1 MDQSREEI
9 GRGDSARPTG
19 PQRPSD
25 PIARNPKDVSPIEK
39 VIEKLEM
46 GLGPEVRVAN
56 SSPGFLPAR
65 PLDLDRRMPTAAPAG
80 DLLVSVLRFKWT
92 LLVVFVLVTAP
103 ILVAIWT
110 QMIPKY
116 EARAEVRV
124 RPIIPRLVFRTEDN
138 GLIPLYDSFV
148 NTQVSVIRS
157 LTVLQRVLDQQNVQ
171 ETQWYR
177 SPSASL
183 VQRLSGSAAAPMER
197 LRDDLSVKP
206 RPRTEII
213 DITFT
218 AETPADAKLIVDSVL
233 EQYMQYVGEKSDAME
248 DKLYRQLTEQYN
260 SLQAQIQ
267 GGEKT
272 YADLCK
278 TVGTD
283 APQALVAGKRVRLDE
298 TQAHLSELRSQTAVL
313 EWELKQVVA
322 ADGNNVSARS
332 PAQVDLGQQPKYH
345 QDAEWRKLDINVR
358 TIEQQI
364 ADSVY
369 LPTHPEGIR
378 LRKELN
384 FARDLLRQRQVQL
397 DEQWQ
402 DRLKNAAAAPLPA
415 ADANAP
421 ASENDPVSVGHRLA
435 RAKLEEQLVATD
447 LEKQQAEF
455 KDLFASVEL
464 LEKESNALRYKRQLF
479 DAVRERLDQKN
490 IERNVPGSIEVAM
503 WAYSPSRPQGDR
515 RVVFTIM
522 ALALGLCLGGG
533 AAFLRASRDQVI
545 YTPKDMPGLLQPLF
559 LGQMPLARTRRS
571 RGRPLLDEIKGNQPL
586 LVESVRVLRTA
597 LTARLAGQGHATVLV
612 TSAGEGTGKSSFVV
626 MLGKSIADAGGKV
639 LIVDADLRKKALS
652 RRLDLLDKPGFME
665 SLSGRAPD
673 GLPIVATEVPGLDIM
688 PAGKGNEDGAV
699 FEGTANGAFKL
710 CMGRLFQK
718 RGYDIV
724 LFDTSPI
731 LPVADTMILAGQVDG
746 TIIVERERLSRRT
759 DIAAALGRLDSTGG
773 RLLGAVLV
781 GSGDYEGKEHKYRR
795 YYRRTRKS

>member
-1 MDQSREEI
+1 MDRSYDEI
-9 GRGDSARPTG
+9 GRGDSAGPTG
-19 PQRPSD
+19 PRRPSD
-25 PIARNPKDVSPIEK
+25 PIARNPKDVSPLER
-39 VIEKLEM
+39 VIEKLET
-46 GLGPEVRVAN
+46 GAGPEVRAAN
-56 SSPGFLPAR
+56 SSPAFLPAR
-65 PLDLDRRMPTAAPAG
+65 PLMDRPMPTAAPAG
-80 DLLVSVLRFKWT
+80 DLLVSILRFKWT
-92 LLVVFVLVTAP
+92 LFVVFVLVTAP
-103 ILVAIWT
+103 ILAAIWT

-157 LTVLQRVLDQQNVQ
+157 LTVLQRVLDQQKVQ
-171 ETQWYR
+171 KTLWYR
-177 SPSASL
+177 SPPMSL
-183 VQRLSGSAAAPMER
+183 VQQLRGSAAPPMER

-213 DITFT
+213 DVALAAGT
-218 AETPADAKLIVDSVL
+218 AADAKIVVDSVL
-233 EQYMQYVGEKSDAME
+233 EQYMAYVGEKSDAME

-278 TVGTD
+278 AVGTD
-283 APQALVAGKRVRLDE
+283 TPQELVAGQRLRLDAAE
-298 TQAHLSELRSQTAVL
+298 AHLSELRNQIALL
-313 EWELKQVVA
+313 EWELKQVA
-322 ADGNNVSARS
+322 TDGNNVSVHS
-332 PAQVDLGQQPKYH
+332 PAQADIGQQPKYH

-402 DRLKNAAAAPLPA
+402 DHVKNAAAAPLPA

-421 ASENDPVSVGHRLA
+421 ASENDPVSVRHRLA
-435 RAKLEEQLVATD
+435 KAKLEEQLVATD
-447 LEKQQAEF
+447 LGKQQAEF

-464 LEKESNALRYKRQLF
+464 LEKENNALRYKRQLF

-490 IERNVPGSIEVAM
+490 IERNVPGSIEVSM

-515 RVVFTIM
+515 RIVFTIM
-522 ALALGLCLGGG
+522 ALALGLGLGGG

-571 RGRPLLDEIKGNQPL
+571 SGHRLLDEIKGNQPL

-612 TSAGEGTGKSSFVV
+612 TSADEGTGKSSFVV

-639 LIVDADLRKKALS
+639 LIIDADLRKKALS

-665 SLSGRAPD
+665 SLSAQAAD
-673 GLPIVATEVPGLDIM
+673 GLPVVATEVPGLDIM

-699 FEGTANGAFKL
+699 FEGTANGTFKL

-759 DIAAALGRLDSTGG
+759 DVTAALGRLDSTGG
-773 RLLGAVLV
+773 RLLGVVLV
-781 GSGDYEGKEHKYRR
+781 GSDDNEGKEHKYRR
-795 YYRRTRKS
+795 YYRRTRES